1 MSVQAIAAATA
12 LLERDDELQQL
23 DALVEEASAEHGRCV
38 LVEGPPGIGKTRLL
52 EAARSRARGAEMTV
66 LSARPSE
73 LDREFPF
80 GVVRQLFEPLLTAE
94 LLEGAAAP
102 AAALLGQDAPHAAAP
117 GTDPSPAHFH
127 ALYWL
132 TANLAER
139 APAALVIDDL
149 HWADASSLRF
159 LQFLLPRLDE
169 LPVLVAVAARP
180 AEPGT
185 DRRLIDAVATDPA
198 TLVLRPA
205 PLSQPAVVTLV
216 ASALGAEPDA
226 SFSHA
231 CVEATGGNPF
241 LLGE

>member
-1 MSVQAIAAATA
+1 MSVQAIAAASP
-12 LLERDDELQQL
+12 LLERDHEVQQL
-23 DALVEEASAEHGRCV
+23 DALVEKAAGGHGRCV

-52 EAARSRARGAEMTV
+52 EAARSRARQAEMTV

-80 GVVRQLFEPLLTAE
+80 GVVRQLFEPLLSAE

-102 AAALLGQDAPHAAAP
+102 AAALLGPGAPDAAAP

-159 LQFLLPRLDE
+159 LQFLPPRLDE
-169 LPVLVAVAARP
+169 LPLLVPLAARP

-185 DRRLIDAVATDPA
+185 DPKPIDALATDPA
-198 TLVLRPA
+198 TLMLRPA
-205 PLSQPAVVTLV
+205 PLSEPAVATLV
-216 ASALGAEPDA
+216 ASALGAEPA
-226 SFSHA
+226 GGFSQA
-231 CVEATGGNPF
+231 CG
-241 LLGE
+241 